1 MCVVCDRSITFT
13 LPENMWALH
22 LGVDQRTVFIRPFLD
37 LIVYLD
43 LIAKVVAKRWRNN
56 LDGHLLLDLRLG
68 MCVRISGLE
77 SNAECAIIFEGDGF
91 NGTCSTASPLASA
104 PSLPPV
110 GKVIAM
116 TIPVRPIP
124 RTGSRHN
131 RRFWLSQYLS
141 AVVVA
146 ISTSVTR
153 GSLAAISGEHFCASR
168 DIPPPSK
175 NRPMK
180 VLDPSSSSL
189 PSTIT
194 SNTPL

>member
-1 MCVVCDRSITFT
+1 
-13 LPENMWALH
+13 MWALH